1 MLEKKGLQTRK
12 VASAKNDNEAEE
24 ENARPARLPVPKR
37 SSPYS
42 TATVWSSVLFMGILA
57 VPVLVYSVV

>member
-12 VASAKNDNEAEE
+12 IASAKNDNEAE